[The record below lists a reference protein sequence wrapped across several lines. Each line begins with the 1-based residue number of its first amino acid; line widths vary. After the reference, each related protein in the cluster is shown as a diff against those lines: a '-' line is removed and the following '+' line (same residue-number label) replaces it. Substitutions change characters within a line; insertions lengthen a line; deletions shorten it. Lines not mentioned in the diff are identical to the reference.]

1 MMPSISVNCLFV
13 FPAKPDLDQM
23 ELILISSRF
32 LSEFQPIRASLS
44 FSDSFCGL
52 GKSEGLLLA
61 GTAILEADFDHFIF
75 GL

>member
-1 MMPSISVNCLFV
+1 MMASISVNCLFV

-32 LSEFQPIRASLS
+32 LPEFQPIRAGLS
-44 FSDSFCGL
+44 FSNSFCGL
-52 GKSEGLLLA
+52 GQSEGLLLA
-61 GTAILEADFDHFIF
+61 GTAILEADLNHFIF

>member
-32 LSEFQPIRASLS
+32 LPEFQSIRAGLS

-52 GKSEGLLLA
+52 GQSEGLPLV

>member
-13 FPAKPDLDQM
+13 FPAKPDFGQM

-32 LSEFQPIRASLS
+32 LPEFQPIRAGLS
-44 FSDSFCGL
+44 FSNSFCGL
-52 GKSEGLLLA
+52 GQSEGLPLV